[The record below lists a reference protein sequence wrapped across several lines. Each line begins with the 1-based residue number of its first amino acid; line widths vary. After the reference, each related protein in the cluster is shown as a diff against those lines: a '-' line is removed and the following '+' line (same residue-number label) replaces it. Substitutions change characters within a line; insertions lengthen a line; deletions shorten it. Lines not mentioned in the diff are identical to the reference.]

1 MGLAYKFPKF
11 YELIDRLFFE
21 GDENSPL
28 STLGVEMM
36 DIQSLSQNAMVLD
49 VACGSGTVALWIAE
63 QRPDIHVVGLDLAED
78 MVIEARNTSK
88 ELGLENI
95 SFICQS
101 ALTVTSEELLSVA
114 STRFASGRS
123 SPAQTIGIEE
133 QTRQIEMIVCSY
145 GFSAMGHYHK
155 DIFEKTVEL
164 LAPNGRYVIMDLN
177 YPTRNLLSLFMT
189 YCVDSWLW
197 GSNQLN
203 RVWEVMPKRLTNF
216 EKREQPLKLY
226 GFMPAVFFVAKG
238 IKR

>member
-11 YELIDRLFFE
+11 YEWIDRLFFE

-28 STLGVEMM
+28 STLGIEMM
-36 DIQSLSQNAMVLD
+36 DIQSLSQNAIVVDL
-49 VACGSGTVALWIAE
+49 ACGSGTVALWIAQ
-63 QRPDIHVVGLDLAED
+63 QRPDIHVVGLDLAQD
-78 MVIEARNTSK
+78 MIIEAQSTSK
-88 ELGLENI
+88 ELGLQNT

-101 ALTVTSEELLSVA
+101 ALTVTKEDLLSL
-114 STRFASGRS
+114 
-123 SPAQTIGIEE
+123 SPAQDIGIEE
-133 QTRQIEMIVCSY
+133 QKRDVEMIVCSY

-155 DIFEKTVEL
+155 DIFESTVNL

-216 EKREQPLKLY
+216 EKHEQPLKLY
-226 GFMPAVFFVAKG
+226 GFLPAVFFVAKG

>member
-11 YELIDRLFFE
+11 YELMDRLFFE

-28 STLGVEMM
+28 SALGVEMM
-36 DIQSLSQNAMVLD
+36 DVQSLSKNAVVVDL
-49 VACGSGTVALWIAE
+49 ACGSGTVALWIAE
-63 QRPDIHVVGLDLAED
+63 QRPDIHVIGLDLAED
-78 MVIEARNTSK
+78 MVMEAESTAK
-88 ELGLENI
+88 ELDLQNT

-101 ALTVTSEELLSVA
+101 ALTVTSEDLLSVT
-114 STRFASGRS
+114 STSSVRS
-123 SPAQTIGIEE
+123 RPAQDIGSEE
-133 QTRQIEMIVCSY
+133 QKRQIEMIVCSY
-145 GFSAMGHYHK
+145 GFSAMGHHHK

-177 YPTRNLLSLFMT
+177 YPTRNWLSLFMT
-189 YCVDSWLW
+189 YGVDSWLW

-226 GFMPAVFFVAKG
+226 GFLPAVFFVAKG
-238 IKR
+238 IKT